1 VSGFF
6 SARARVYSDRGGVDS
21 HAWKERCFRVK
32 EGLRWIATRPR
43 IDRYATTRSEFQ
55 PPHAGNVNSQTGNGS
70 AEDGMPKQPS
80 KPPADADDAQ
90 ADRELDEQLED
101 TFPASDPPKVTR
113 VPRQSQIIGD
123 DEGDKGSEQGR

>member
-1 VSGFF
+1 
-6 SARARVYSDRGGVDS
+6 
-21 HAWKERCFRVK
+21 
-32 EGLRWIATRPR
+32 
-43 IDRYATTRSEFQ
+43 
-55 PPHAGNVNSQTGNGS
+55 
-70 AEDGMPKQPS
+70 MPKQPS

-123 DEGDKGSEQGR
+123 DEGDEGSEKGR